1 MTFDLGPTAPTTGFP
16 ACRDSLRKLLTD
28 ASNPGAVRLIAINP
42 TLRAETEELLPV
54 LHERSAPDRD
64 GLLHLLIAKVETYPG
79 PTRAYS
85 GWAITFG
92 AYLDKL
98 ADLPLAAV
106 VDSFDRWARKELH
119 KDPARHEFY
128 PKPDELAVLAGP
140 LTLELKTALYRARKA
155 LEHATATG
163 PKESTPESRAEV
175 ARMAQE
181 ASAALKAS
189 SSRAMPHAPVPAKP
203 DAPMTPLARELI
215 AQGMKNVAPP
225 TTDEDPGPVL

>member
-54 LHERSAPDRD
+54 LHERPAPDR
-64 GLLHLLIAKVETYPG
+64 GALLALLVAKVEDYPG
-79 PTRAYS
+79 PIAGNA
-85 GWAITFG
+85 GWAVTFG

-98 ADLPLAAV
+98 AALPLAAV
-106 VDSFDRWARKELH
+106 VDAFDRWARKELH

-128 PKPDELAVLAGP
+128 PKPDELAVLAAP

-155 LEHATATG
+155 LEHVTATG
-163 PKESTPESRAEV
+163 PRDSTPESRAEV

-215 AQGMKNVAPP
+215 AAGMKNVAPP